1 LIDVKII
8 YIKIKI
14 LSIMMKFSDWYPY
27 YLEIVFDLNLDI
39 KKDFLSSLLLSN
51 LVSDRSLNLSYFKKL
66 KYKKILV
73 IGAGPSIEDPLVQ
86 KFIKDHSN
94 FIIISADGATELG
107 LQLGIIPDFVVTD
120 LDGDIGSLIYANEI
134 GSMVVVHSHCDNI

>member
-1 LIDVKII
+1 
-8 YIKIKI
+8 
-14 LSIMMKFSDWYPY
+14 MMKFSDWYPY

-66 KYKKILV
+66 KNKKILV
-73 IGAGPSIEDPLVQ
+73 IGAGPSIEDPLIQ

-94 FIIISADGATELG
+94 FIIISADGATEVMPSDWTSFQIL
-107 LQLGIIPDFVVTD
+107 L
-120 LDGDIGSLIYANEI
+120 
-134 GSMVVVHSHCDNI
+134 